1 MGVRKVSS
9 VCVKREVGSKTDGQ
23 RWARVAFRVLRR
35 VEAALLLTWANCGC
49 DVRMQ
54 VGGKR
59 NSPAESL
66 QSLQH
71 NVGSRGCLGLFGRT
85 RNGEWGIDQV
95 RGRDDAQL
103 T

>member
-1 MGVRKVSS
+1 MGVRKLSS

-23 RWARVAFRVLRR
+23 RWARVAFRVMRS

-71 NVGSRGCLGLFGRT
+71 KVAGAVWGCLGAPGMG
-85 RNGEWGIDQV
+85 NGES
-95 RGRDDAQL
+95 
-103 T
+103 TK